1 MMGVKWSTWKPM
13 FLPETNSLMETLQ
26 GQVEAFLTTLDQDRI
41 SSRKL
46 KNLMG
51 LCTIA
56 PRTWA
61 KVIERCTGSKEE
73 DHVGLCT
80 VRWKLQGQSLVKQTP
95 ESLGFSVEM
104 A

>member
-1 MMGVKWSTWKPM
+1 MENLQDQLETFLST
-13 FLPETNSLMETLQ
+13 FE
-26 GQVEAFLTTLDQDRI
+26 GDRI

-61 KVIERCTGSKEE
+61 KFIERCTPPKKEYMGE
-73 DHVGLCT
+73 CT
-80 VRWKLQGQSLVKQTP
+80 FRWKLIGSAVCRVSA
-95 ESLGFSVEM
+95 ESFGFK
-104 A
+104 AA